1 MCEYVRVCVHVCVC
15 VCPLKP
21 EKGDESP
28 GAGVPCQTLM
38 LGTGLGY
45 STRAVTALNPRTT
58 SPALL
63 SIVTEISS
71 AVFIQ
76 LFVFLFYIMFISHSR
91 ATYTLKTLQN
101 LFLTDIQLLNSFTS
115 ANNLLM

>member
-1 MCEYVRVCVHVCVC
+1 MCVCAYVR

-38 LGTGLGY
+38 LGTGL
-45 STRAVTALNPRTT
+45 ALNPRTT

-76 LFVFLFYIMFISHSR
+76 LFVFLFYIMCISHSG
-91 ATYTLKTLQN
+91 AKYMLKTLQN
-101 LFLTDIQLLNSFTS
+101 LLSNLTFSY
-115 ANNLLM
+115 

>member
-1 MCEYVRVCVHVCVC
+1 MCVHVC

-28 GAGVPCQTLM
+28 GAEVPCQTLM
-38 LGTGLGY
+38 LRTGLGY
-45 STRAVTALNPRTT
+45 STRAVTALNPRTI

-63 SIVTEISS
+63 SRVTEISS

-76 LFVFLFYIMFISHSR
+76 LFVFLFYITCISHRR
-91 ATYTLKTLQN
+91 AKYILKTLQN
-101 LFLTDIQLLNSFTS
+101 LLSNLTFSY
-115 ANNLLM
+115 